1 MATITATTR
10 AGSTTTQLDVTITSS
25 TAIADPVAY
34 VQQASVSAE
43 ILARAGLDSTL
54 EYITAVVTSSSS
66 AGSLYTYV
74 LIVTY
79 GDDPASIT
87 TASTSHTHDTTTVDQ
102 SLTDAYKD
110 GTNISLDTTY
120 GPVGISA
127 VDDASVDYFQ
137 IRTDTDTTARNLFY
151 LKQGSILRLG
161 VHTEFYADNT
171 YDIGTPD
178 AGATLYRP
186 RDVRLGR
193 NLLAGGN
200 ATISGYGS
208 YGSYVLGTHHRFTA
222 QGSNPDAT
230 AATRHIYVSS
240 IDDSLRYWDGSS
252 EIIMASGAGTSG
264 DTVGQYTCPAGVA
277 VGDVVVVSGAD
288 YAVKANATTITGK
301 TVAGIVVDK
310 PDATTANVKYSGETG
325 SIFGGVLSTGSTYYL
340 GRTDGAIT
348 NDPTVFVSG
357 SGDTQIELGFAKNT
371 NTLVIRIG
379 EPSVL

>member
-1 MATITATTR
+1 MATITANTR
-10 AGSTTTQLDVTITSS
+10 AGSTSTQVDVTISSS
-25 TAIADPVAY
+25 TAISDPVAY

-43 ILARAGLDSTL
+43 ILARAGLGSTL
-54 EYITAVVTSSSS
+54 EYVTAVVTSSSS
-66 AGSLYTYV
+66 AGGSYTYV
-74 LIVTY
+74 LIVTF
-79 GDDPASIT
+79 GDSPASLT
-87 TASTSHTHDTTTVDQ
+87 TASTSHTHDTVTVDQ

-110 GTNISLDTTY
+110 GTNISLDATY
-120 GPVGISA
+120 GAVGISA
-127 VDDASVDYFQ
+127 EDDTSVDYLR
-137 IRTDTDTTARNLFY
+137 IKTDTVTTARDLLH

-186 RDVRLGR
+186 RDLRIGR
-193 NLLAGGN
+193 DLYAAGN
-200 ATISGYGS
+200 ATITGHGS
-208 YGSYVLGTHHRFTA
+208 YSSYVLGTHHRFTA
-222 QGSNPDAT
+222 QGSNPDTT
-230 AATRHIYVSS
+230 AAARHIYVSNV
-240 IDDSLRYWDGSS
+240 DDSLRYWDGSS
-252 EIIMASGAGTSG
+252 EIIMASGSGTSG

-277 VGDVVVVSGAD
+277 VGDVVAVSGAD
-288 YAVKANATTITGK
+288 YAVKANATTIVGN

>member
-10 AGSTTTQLDVTITSS
+10 AGSTTTQLDVTVTSS
-25 TAIADPVAY
+25 TAIVDPVAY
-34 VQQASVSAE
+34 VQQDAVSAE
-43 ILARAGLDSTL
+43 ILARAGLDSSL
-54 EYITAVVTSSSS
+54 EFVSAVVTSSSS
-66 AGSLYTYV
+66 SGGTYTYV

-79 GDDPASIT
+79 GDDPTTLT

-110 GTNISLDTTY
+110 GTTISLDSTY

-127 VDDASVDYFQ
+127 SDDSSVDYL
-137 IRTDTDTTARNLFY
+137 RVKTDTATTPRDLLY
-151 LKQGSILRLG
+151 LKQSSILRLG
-161 VHTEFYADNT
+161 AHAEFYEDNT

-178 AGATLYRP
+178 AGVTLYRP
-186 RDVRLGR
+186 RDLRIGR
-193 NLLAGGN
+193 NFFSGGD
-200 ATISGYGS
+200 ATVTGYGS
-208 YGSYVLGTHHRFTA
+208 YGSYVLGTHHRFAA

-240 IDDSLRYWDGSS
+240 VDDSLRYWDGSS

-277 VGDVVVVSGAD
+277 VGDVVVSSGGD
-288 YAVKANATTITGK
+288 YAVKANATTIAGN

-325 SIFGGVLSTGSTYYL
+325 AIFGGALVTGKTYYL
-340 GRTDGAIT
+340 GRTDGAVT
-348 NDPTVFVSG
+348 DDPTVFVSG